1 MIWAIRAVFMANSPN
16 LYTKVHQTIND
27 KKDAGH
33 PLTYFEQYYVI
44 ANDIDQRETTR
55 DDQFILDTI
64 IRGDNQQKLVVGEH
78 IYTIESIK
86 QFFLEHLK
94 NAPQGSAGKQDHQNK
109 NSEDIISEEKN
120 RLNGFLEDFFE
131 NNTASIKFEDLK
143 KIWNQGLLSLR
154 DFTKWTVGSDPSWHF
169 SLTSI
174 ADLYL
179 QRTNQLKISYDGYTI
194 KGMFIDEIINI
205 DASEW
210 YSYVNLK
217 LPIYLSN
224 TYQLEDKTVNQEII
238 KSIPMKQLITN
249 AESFFLNTPS
259 NAGKLLIRLYALS
272 AVMIAP
278 NVIKK
283 EAPDEHAFDEI
294 NCILKEGVSKNCD
307 KDQTEKIINNIKKAI
322 EHLSKNNDKA
332 KMLDEILKK
341 NLKEPLQFED
351 NEKVTQIVNYVL
363 ASSLEVLKHDT
374 NQPTFFDTVLRPTFD
389 QCTINKIH
397 EIRSHLKVEKLT
409 EFDTLLN
416 TSIISSKLITS
427 ISQNIHQS
435 DLFNLKLNLLFKLSS
450 QHEHLTQHQKDTV
463 EGLIAQHN
471 PEQLNTIINQSY
483 EEKTASLRE
492 LFIKPMTKFEKWV
505 DRLTKIAGFFVLLL
519 AVMPS
524 IFLAPFIISSAVL
537 YTSSMMTLTGII
549 IRQVQLFKLDRSIR
563 FDTLTQ
569 KNIEKIPSTMI
580 SQPGQSKKPS
590 SLISTKEVLGD
601 EAKKSEN
608 SESASCATQRK

>member
-1 MIWAIRAVFMANSPN
+1 MANSPN

-33 PLTYFEQYYVI
+33 RLTYFEQYYVI

-64 IRGDNQQKLVVGEH
+64 TRGYNQQKLVVGNQTYN
-78 IYTIESIK
+78 IQSIK
-86 QFFLEHLK
+86 QDFLKYLINLPKVTVDEPDYQISNIENLI
-94 NAPQGSAGKQDHQNK
+94 GQNSK
-109 NSEDIISEEKN
+109 ELETFLTN
-120 RLNGFLEDFFE
+120 RFKKYQASIGFEDF
-131 NNTASIKFEDLK
+131 K

-154 DFTKWTVGSDPSWHF
+154 DFTVGKIDNGPTWHF

-179 QRTNQLKISYDGYTI
+179 QRTNQLKISYDGYII
-194 KGMFIDEIINI
+194 KRMFTDEIINI

-210 YSYVNLK
+210 YSHVNLK

-272 AVMIAP
+272 AVTIAP
-278 NVIKK
+278 NVINKK
-283 EAPDEHAFDEI
+283 APDEHAFDAV
-294 NCILKEGVSKNCD
+294 NDILKKDVSKDCAS
-307 KDQTEKIINNIKKAI
+307 DQTEQIINNIKEAI

-363 ASSLEVLKHDT
+363 ASSLEALKHDT
-374 NQPTFFDTVLRPTFD
+374 HQPTYFDTVLRPLFD
-389 QCTINKIH
+389 QSTINKVH
-397 EIRSHLKVEKLT
+397 KIRSHLKIEKLS
-409 EFDTLLN
+409 EFDALLN

-450 QHEHLTQHQKDTV
+450 HHDHLTQHQKDTV

-471 PEQLNTIINQSY
+471 PEQLNAIINQSY
-483 EEKTASLRE
+483 EEKTESLRA
-492 LFIKPMTKFEKWV
+492 LFAKSRTKFEKWV

-519 AVMPS
+519 AVLPS

-537 YTSSMMTLTGII
+537 YTASMMTLTGII

-569 KNIEKIPSTMI
+569 KNIEKVPSKMI
-580 SQPGQSKKPS
+580 SRPGHSKKPT

-601 EAKKSEN
+601 ESEKREDP
-608 SESASCATQRK
+608 ESVFFATQRK